1 MVIRQGDIYWVEL
14 GSPHGSEPGFRHP
27 YVVIQN
33 DVFNSSKINT
43 AVAMA
48 LTSNL
53 FRANVPGNVL
63 LRKGEANLPKASVVN
78 VTQVMTLDKADLK
91 EKIGSLSPDRI
102 KEILNG
108 LHLVTEIRSPD

>member
-1 MVIRQGDIYWVEL
+1 MIRQGNIYWVEL
-14 GSPHGSEPGFRHP
+14 GSPHGSEPGYRHP

-43 AVAMA
+43 VIAVA

-53 FRANVPGNVL
+53 TRANVPGNVL
-63 LRKGEANLPKASVVN
+63 LKKGEANLPKASVVN
-78 VTQVMTLDKADLK
+78 ATQVMTLDKSDLI
-91 EKIGSLSPDRI
+91 EIIGSLSNERV

-108 LHLVTEIRSPD
+108 LHLVTDTRHL